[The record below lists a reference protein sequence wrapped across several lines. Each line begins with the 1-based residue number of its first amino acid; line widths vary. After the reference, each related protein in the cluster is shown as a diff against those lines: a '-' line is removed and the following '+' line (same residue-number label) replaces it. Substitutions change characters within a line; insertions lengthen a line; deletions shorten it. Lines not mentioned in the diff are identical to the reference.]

1 MAGSYDRLRSRLCA
15 MASVAVILFVGSAG
29 AELRLDQILAV
40 ESEQALLTPLWRG
53 VHGPHDA
60 LMTATFE
67 RELTQLVTPLAAAST
82 KVEVEETSPTP
93 EAETV
98 EAPKAL
104 WPRTVSIGSPS
115 RGWLVYP
122 AELATTDRIVARPG
136 RNFGTQEM
144 VDAIV
149 KAVDDVH
156 AKHPQTPPL
165 PVGDLSRKR
174 GGRFPPHV
182 SHQSGRDADIA
193 YYQKGKHHHAKYL
206 KHANWRTIDVP
217 RTWTFIASLMDAGK
231 VEYLF
236 IDHRLQRVLYRHA
249 KNTLKIPAEKL
260 EEMFAYPRGRRA
272 RVGVIRHL
280 RGHADHMHVRF
291 FAPESVAAVKEYVR
305 RHGTKVLKPLPVY
318 VRIKRGDSLWKL
330 ARRHRTTVKKLRR
343 WNRIRGRKILRP
355 GKKLVVGWRRPKAP
369 S

>member
-1 MAGSYDRLRSRLCA
+1 
-15 MASVAVILFVGSAG
+15 MASVAVILFVGTAN

-40 ESEQALLTPLWRG
+40 ESQQALLTPLWRG
-53 VHGPHDA
+53 VQGPNDA
-60 LMTATFE
+60 LMTASFE
-67 RELTQLVTPLAAAST
+67 RELTKLDTPVAAVPTVSVTP
-82 KVEVEETSPTP
+82 EVSPTP
-93 EAETV
+93 VETTV
-98 EAPKAL
+98 EAPKPL
-104 WPRTVSIGSPS
+104 WPRSVSIGSAS

-122 AELATTDRIVARPG
+122 VELQTTERIAARPG
-136 RNFGTQEM
+136 RNYGTQEM

-149 KAVDDVH
+149 AAVDAVH

-206 KHANWRTIDVP
+206 KHASWRTIDVP
-217 RTWTFIASLMDAGK
+217 RTWTFLESLMADGK

-236 IDHRLQRVLYRHA
+236 IDHRLQRVLYKHA
-249 KNTLKIPAEKL
+249 KNVIKIPAERL

-291 FAPESVAAVKEYVR
+291 FAPESVAAVKEYVK
-305 RHGTKVLKPLPVY
+305 RHGNKVLKPLPVY
-318 VRIKRGDSLWKL
+318 TRIKRGDSLWKL

-369 S
+369 T